1 MLLAIFSCLGDL
13 FREFVQALPFTV
25 LANAFKQ
32 TKASLLRMYCG
43 TLVRCVPVLRF
54 SEHRCVEMEAQK
66 QYLQHPPLDLWLCNT
81 CQLLYQFFAY
91 LDSTSLNEFYSL
103 GIFKHH
109 AFSPSSPSSHLRLS
123 KTLLHSSSGPK
134 WCCFV
139 FVLSFA
145 CK

>member
-25 LANAFKQ
+25 LANAFMQ
-32 TKASLLRMYCG
+32 TKASVVWTCCG
-43 TLVRCVPVLRF
+43 ALVRCVPVLRF

-66 QYLQHPPLDLWLCNT
+66 QYLQHPPLNFWLRNT